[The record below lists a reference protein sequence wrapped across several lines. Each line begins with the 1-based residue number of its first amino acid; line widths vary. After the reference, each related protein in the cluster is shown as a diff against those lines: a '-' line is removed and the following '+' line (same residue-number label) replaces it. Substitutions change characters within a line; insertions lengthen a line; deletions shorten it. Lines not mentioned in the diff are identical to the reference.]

1 MFILYDHVKTAW
13 CSGKSPNNHNFS
25 RKKLTNCNLIVL
37 STVTSVSKHSSL
49 SMVYTEH
56 DICKTSFILLI
67 TFHFRCFL
75 FTIKKTTF
83 LILLSRLPHTFYKYI
98 LWSLLRKPLYRKE
111 LFKLKTLLKVYKL
124 NLHCLE
130 TNLVEVTPIKRPN

>member
-1 MFILYDHVKTAW
+1 MTRIENGFRPSSFDTRFKVFILRNFNVFLFILYDHVKTAW

-25 RKKLTNCNLIVL
+25 HKKLTNCYLIVL
-37 STVTSVSKHSSL
+37 STVTSISKHSSL

-56 DICKTSFILLI
+56 DVRITSFILLI

-83 LILLSRLPHTFYKYI
+83 LNVFAQITAYVL
-98 LWSLLRKPLYRKE
+98 
-111 LFKLKTLLKVYKL
+111 
-124 NLHCLE
+124 
-130 TNLVEVTPIKRPN
+130 